1 MIEPSSLLPSLP
13 EPAIS
18 RRRLL
23 AFSALTIPTAA
34 LLTGAV
40 KKADPKTTPSAEA
53 PQPTPTPTTQVYF
66 C

>member
-1 MIEPSSLLPSLP
+1 MTEPSPLP

-23 AFSALTIPTAA
+23 AFSVVTIPTAA

-40 KKADPKTTPSAEA
+40 KKADPKTAPSAE
-53 PQPTPTPTTQVYF
+53 TTQPAAHVVYF